1 MRITGILPH
10 SAPAFGGIRA
20 EVHNPPDSAHTNG
33 MLIVFVRSIIIYI
46 LLLII
51 MRLMGKRQLSE
62 LQPFEFA
69 ITLIIAELACIP
81 MAEVQIPLVYGVIPI
96 FTLFVVHLIITKIG
110 SKNLKFNKFMN
121 GKPIVI
127 MTPKGI
133 DMRLLKEL
141 DMNVT
146 DLLHALRAAGYFFPS
161 QVAYAILE
169 TDGKLSVLPKGY
181 ASPLTAQTA
190 GIACKE
196 VAMAYPVICEGV
208 LQQSY
213 MQLAE
218 VTEGQ
223 IDALLAQNDLK
234 TEDVMLLSVT
244 GGEEAFL
251 QPKQGDVIITRMPEK
266 TDETDGEDTAG
277 ENDGEMGN
285 SRRTCAAQTRSDDA
299 PAPEPKD
306 KKRNKRGCDR

>member
-1 MRITGILPH
+1 MDFAFGRP
-10 SAPAFGGIRA
+10 SAPRGGYKPCKTA
-20 EVHNPPDSAHTNG
+20 YTKG
-33 MLIVFVRSIIIYI
+33 MLIVFVRSIIIYV
-46 LLLII
+46 LLLVI

-81 MAEVQIPLVYGVIPI
+81 MAEVQIPLAYGIIPI

-133 DMRLLKEL
+133 DMRILKQL

-146 DLLHALRAAGYFFPS
+146 DLLHALRASGYFFPS

-181 ASPLTAQTA
+181 ASPLTPQSA
-190 GIACKE
+190 GIRSEE
-196 VAMAYPVICEGV
+196 VSMSYPVVCEGAI
-208 LQQSY
+208 QYSY
-213 MQLAE
+213 LELAE
-218 VTEGQ
+218 VSERQ
-223 IDALLAQNDLK
+223 VDALLSQHSLQLS
-234 TEDVMLLSVT
+234 DVMLLSVT
-244 GGEEAFL
+244 GGKEVFL
-251 QPKQGDVIITRMPEK
+251 QPNQGDVIITEMP
-266 TDETDGEDTAG
+266 
-277 ENDGEMGN
+277 
-285 SRRTCAAQTRSDDA
+285 S
-299 PAPEPKD
+299 
-306 KKRNKRGCDR
+306 

>member
-1 MRITGILPH
+1 
-10 SAPAFGGIRA
+10 
-20 EVHNPPDSAHTNG
+20 
-33 MLIVFVRSIIIYI
+33 MLIVFVRSIIIYV
-46 LLLII
+46 LLLVI

-81 MAEVQIPLVYGVIPI
+81 MAEVQIPLVYGIIPI

-110 SKNLKFNKFMN
+110 SKNLRFNKFMN

-169 TDGKLSVLPKGY
+169 TDGKLSVLPK
-181 ASPLTAQTA
+181 AFAAPLTAETA
-190 GIACKE
+190 GLECEE
-196 VAMAYPVICEGV
+196 VQMSYPVVCEGV
-208 LQQSY
+208 MQHTN
-213 MQLAE
+213 MQLAGVSEQQINRLLGQNKME
-218 VTEGQ
+218 VKE
-223 IDALLAQNDLK
+223 
-234 TEDVMLLSVT
+234 VMLLSVT
-244 GGEEAFL
+244 GGKEAFL
-251 QPKQGDVIITRMPEK
+251 QPKQGDVIITEMPSRDEEEK
-266 TDETDGEDTAG
+266 GEATQSKGDVSPQSEPREENASEDEGKITSNGEG
-277 ENDGEMGN
+277 EE
-285 SRRTCAAQTRSDDA
+285 
-299 PAPEPKD
+299 
-306 KKRNKRGCDR
+306 

>member
-1 MRITGILPH
+1 
-10 SAPAFGGIRA
+10 
-20 EVHNPPDSAHTNG
+20 

-46 LLLII
+46 LLLVI

-81 MAEVQIPLVYGVIPI
+81 MAEVQIPLIYGIIPI

-110 SKNLKFNKFMN
+110 SKNLRFNKFLN

-181 ASPLTAQTA
+181 AAPLTAQTA
-190 GIACKE
+190 GIDSEPVC
-196 VAMAYPVICEGV
+196 MSYPVVCEGV
-208 LQQSY
+208 IQHNYLS
-213 MQLAE
+213 LAE
-218 VTEGQ
+218 VTEEQ
-223 IDALLAQNDLK
+223 VEALLGRYQLDAK
-234 TEDVMLLSVT
+234 DVMLLSVT
-244 GGEEAFL
+244 GGDEVFL
-251 QPKQGDVIITRMPEK
+251 QPKQGEVIITRLQ
-266 TDETDGEDTAG
+266 DE
-277 ENDGEMGN
+277 
-285 SRRTCAAQTRSDDA
+285 AQDDA
-299 PAPEPKD
+299 SAPDEV
-306 KKRNKRGCDR
+306 DR

>member
-1 MRITGILPH
+1 
-10 SAPAFGGIRA
+10 
-20 EVHNPPDSAHTNG
+20 
-33 MLIVFVRSIIIYI
+33 MLIVLVRSIIIYV
-46 LLLII
+46 LLLVI

-81 MAEVQIPLVYGVIPI
+81 MAEVQIPLVYGIIPI

-110 SKNLKFNKFMN
+110 SKSLKFNKFLN

-181 ASPLTAQTA
+181 AAPLTAETA
-190 GIACKE
+190 GVKSE
-196 VAMAYPVICEGV
+196 DVRMSYPVVCEGV
-208 LQQSY
+208 IQHNYLE
-213 MQLAE
+213 LAE
-218 VTEGQ
+218 VSEEKVL
-223 IDALLAQNDLK
+223 ALLKRHDLK
-234 TEDVMLLSVT
+234 TKDVMLLSVT
-244 GGEEAFL
+244 GGQDVFL
-251 QPKQGDVIITRMPEK
+251 QPKQGDVIITEM
-266 TDETDGEDTAG
+266 DAAG
-277 ENDGEMGN
+277 EEDE
-285 SRRTCAAQTRSDDA
+285 A
-299 PAPEPKD
+299 
-306 KKRNKRGCDR
+306 

>member
-1 MRITGILPH
+1 
-10 SAPAFGGIRA
+10 
-20 EVHNPPDSAHTNG
+20 
-33 MLIVFVRSIIIYI
+33 MLIVFVRSVIIYV
-46 LLLII
+46 LLLVI

-81 MAEVQIPLVYGVIPI
+81 MAEVQIPLVYGIIPI

-110 SKNLKFNKFMN
+110 SKSLRFNKFLN

-181 ASPLTAQTA
+181 AAPLTAQTA
-190 GIACKE
+190 GMEAQP
-196 VAMAYPVICEGV
+196 VDMSYPVVCEGV
-208 LQQSY
+208 LQSGYLDRAGVSEAQ
-213 MQLAE
+213 
-218 VTEGQ
+218 VK
-223 IDALLAQNDLK
+223 ALLERCGLQQK
-234 TEDVMLLSVT
+234 EVMLLSVT
-244 GGEEAFL
+244 GGKEVFL
-251 QPKQGDVIITRMPEK
+251 QPKQGDVIITEIEPDAADDRPPEGKVSAGSIYRMPA
-266 TDETDGEDTAG
+266 EDK
-277 ENDGEMGN
+277 
-285 SRRTCAAQTRSDDA
+285 
-299 PAPEPKD
+299 P
-306 KKRNKRGCDR
+306 

>member
-1 MRITGILPH
+1 
-10 SAPAFGGIRA
+10 
-20 EVHNPPDSAHTNG
+20 
-33 MLIVFVRSIIIYI
+33 MLIVFVRSIIIYV
-46 LLLII
+46 LLLVI

-81 MAEVQIPLVYGVIPI
+81 MAEVQIPLVYGIIPI

-110 SKNLKFNKFMN
+110 SKSLRFNKFLN

-133 DMRLLKEL
+133 DMRLLKQL

-181 ASPLTAQTA
+181 AAPLTAQTA
-190 GIACKE
+190 GLDSQP
-196 VAMAYPVICEGV
+196 VDMSYPVVCEGV
-208 LQQSY
+208 LQAGY
-213 MQLAE
+213 LDRAGVGE
-218 VTEGQ
+218 EQ
-223 IDALLAQNDLK
+223 IAALLDRYGLQQH
-234 TEDVMLLSVT
+234 EVMLLSVT
-244 GGEEAFL
+244 GGKEVFL
-251 QPKQGDVIITRMPEK
+251 QPKQGEVIITEIA
-266 TDETDGEDTAG
+266 EEGDGEDTEGKKSAG
-277 ENDGEMGN
+277 SVYRMPTEE
-285 SRRTCAAQTRSDDA
+285 Q
-299 PAPEPKD
+299 P
-306 KKRNKRGCDR
+306 

>member
-1 MRITGILPH
+1 
-10 SAPAFGGIRA
+10 
-20 EVHNPPDSAHTNG
+20 
-33 MLIVFVRSIIIYI
+33 MLIVFVRSIIIYV

-81 MAEVQIPLVYGVIPI
+81 MAEVQIPLVYGIIPI

-110 SKNLKFNKFMN
+110 SKNLRFNKFMN

-169 TDGKLSVLPKGY
+169 TDGKLSVLPKGF
-181 ASPLTAQTA
+181 AAPLTPQTA
-190 GIACKE
+190 GIDCPE
-196 VAMAYPVICEGV
+196 VDMSYPVICEGV
-208 LQQSY
+208 LQHTN
-213 MQLAE
+213 MQLAC
-218 VTEGQ
+218 VTETQ
-223 IDALLAQNDLK
+223 INALLEAQRL
-234 TEDVMLLSVT
+234 TPREVMLLSVT
-244 GGEEAFL
+244 GGTEAFL
-251 QPKQGDVIITRMPEK
+251 QPKQGDVIITQLP
-266 TDETDGEDTAG
+266 
-277 ENDGEMGN
+277 
-285 SRRTCAAQTRSDDA
+285 AAT
-299 PAPEPKD
+299 E
-306 KKRNKRGCDR
+306 